1 MTNEATRAYV
11 YRIALAALVLLAV
24 YGVVDRDLLEQWND
38 LLVALLGV
46 GAAGLAAKHTST
58 Q

>member
-24 YGVVDRDLLEQWND
+24 YGVVDRDLPPISRNRPGP
-38 LLVALLGV
+38 VVVSG
-46 GAAGLAAKHTST
+46 
-58 Q
+58 